1 MTEQSTEKSTAKQ
14 EDAQVIEAQS
24 DEAIES
30 QEPSAKPKRGSV
42 LPWLLILILLAALVA
57 AGWAGYRYVYQEL
70 LVSNQ
75 QLQQQLAEQDQQLDS
90 LQQQVESKISALER
104 QQQQLPSLVER
115 QLQQSEQSV
124 LRSVSEQE
132 QRQADLARAVA
143 SVQAELASLD
153 VSQATAWRVLEARQ
167 LVAEASNKVYI
178 DQAPELALQLLE
190 LADTHLAELNNPAYQ
205 AARQAINDDKVALR
219 SVDAD
224 RHLAVAM
231 ELSSLRARLLQQQWR
246 INAPTRTLVDEQAP
260 ADAPWYEHLQA
271 SASTLFQQLIR
282 VQHREKPI
290 EPQLSAAFV
299 ELAKQRVLLQLQLA
313 QQAALSQTDALY
325 QSSLQEA
332 LALVVELEQQS
343 DLELAALRSD
353 LTELAAQ
360 SLQPSLPE
368 QLRSLALMNR
378 HAQAVNTGVSQ

>member
-1 MTEQSTEKSTAKQ
+1 MTEQSTSKQ
-14 EDAQVIEAQS
+14 EEP
-24 DEAIES
+24 
-30 QEPSAKPKRGSV
+30 QEVMASKDHETTSKNDSTPKRGSA
-42 LPWLLILILLAALVA
+42 LPWLLVIVLVA
-57 AGWAGYRYVYQEL
+57 ALALAGWAAYRYVYQDL
-70 LVSNQ
+70 LATNQ
-75 QLQQQLAEQDQQLDS
+75 QLNQQVTEQQQQLNSLQSELDS
-90 LQQQVESKISALER
+90 KLTTLER

-115 QLQQSEQSV
+115 QLQQSEQSL
-124 LRSVSEQE
+124 LRTVSEQE
-132 QRQADLARAVA
+132 QRQSDLARAVQ

-167 LVAEASNKVYI
+167 LVAQASNKLYI
-178 DQAPELALQLLE
+178 DQEPELALQLLE
-190 LADTHLAELNNPAYQ
+190 LADTHLAALNNPAYQ

-231 ELSSLRARLLQQQWR
+231 DLSSLRARLLQQEWR
-246 INAPTRTLVDEQAP
+246 INAPTRTLVNEQAP
-260 ADAPWYEHLQA
+260 ADAPWYDHLQA

-325 QSSLQEA
+325 QRSLEEA

-343 DLELAALRSD
+343 DLELAALRTD
-353 LTELAAQ
+353 LTELATQ
-360 SLQPSLPE
+360 TLQPSLPE
-368 QLRSLALMNR
+368 QLRSLAIMNR
-378 HAQAVNTGVSQ
+378 HAQAVNAGVSQ

>member
-1 MTEQSTEKSTAKQ
+1 MTEQSTSKQ
-14 EDAQVIEAQS
+14 EEPQKVIEAQ
-24 DEAIES
+24 DHEATAENDS
-30 QEPSAKPKRGSV
+30 VPKRGSA
-42 LPWLLILILLAALVA
+42 LPWLLVIVLVA
-57 AGWAGYRYVYQEL
+57 ALAGSGWAAYRYVYQDL
-70 LVSNQ
+70 LATNQ
-75 QLQQQLAEQDQQLDS
+75 QLNEQVTAQEQQLNGLQREFDSKLAE
-90 LQQQVESKISALER
+90 LER
-104 QQQQLPSLVER
+104 QQQQLPGLVER
-115 QLQQSEQSV
+115 QLQQSEQS
-124 LRSVSEQE
+124 LMRSVSEQE
-132 QRQADLARAVA
+132 QRQSDLTRAVQ

-153 VSQATAWRVLEARQ
+153 VSQATAWRILEARQ
-167 LVAEASNKVYI
+167 LVAQASNKLYI

-190 LADTHLAELNNPAYQ
+190 LADTHLAALNNPAYQ

-231 ELSSLRARLLQQQWR
+231 ELSSLRARLLQQDWR
-246 INAPTRTLVDEQAP
+246 INAPTRTLVNEEAP

-271 SASTLFQQLIR
+271 SASTLLQQLIR

-313 QQAALSQTDALY
+313 QQAALSQTDELY
-325 QSSLQEA
+325 QRSLQEA

-360 SLQPSLPE
+360 TLQPNLPE
-368 QLRSLALMNR
+368 QLRSVAIMNR
-378 HAQAVNTGVSQ
+378 HAQAVNAGVSQ

>member
-1 MTEQSTEKSTAKQ
+1 MTEQSTSKQ
-14 EDAQVIEAQS
+14 EEPQEVIEAQ
-24 DEAIES
+24 DHEATSEND
-30 QEPSAKPKRGSV
+30 SAPKRGSA
-42 LPWLLILILLAALVA
+42 LPWLLVIVLAAALA
-57 AGWAGYRYVYQEL
+57 GAGWAGYRYVYQDL
-70 LVSNQ
+70 IATNQ
-75 QLQQQLAEQDQQLDS
+75 QLNEQVTAQEQKLTDLQRELDNKLAE
-90 LQQQVESKISALER
+90 LER
-104 QQQQLPSLVER
+104 QQQQLPDLVKR
-115 QLQQSEQSV
+115 QLQQSEQS
-124 LRSVSEQE
+124 LMRSVSEQE
-132 QRQADLARAVA
+132 QRQSDLARAVQ

-153 VSQATAWRVLEARQ
+153 VSQATAWRILEARQ
-167 LVAEASNKVYI
+167 LVAQASNKLYI

-190 LADTHLAELNNPAYQ
+190 LADTHLAALNNPAYQ

-231 ELSSLRARLLQQQWR
+231 ELSSLRARLLQQDWR
-246 INAPTRTLVDEQAP
+246 INAPTRTLVNEEPP

-313 QQAALSQTDALY
+313 QQAALSQTDELY
-325 QSSLQEA
+325 QRSLQEA

-343 DLELAALRSD
+343 DLELAALRDD
-353 LTELAAQ
+353 LTKLAAQ
-360 SLQPSLPE
+360 TLQPDLPE
-368 QLRSLALMNR
+368 QLRSLALINR
-378 HAQAVNTGVSQ
+378 HAQAVNAGVSQ